1 MYERSMKVSVFPTL
15 LTLIVAAA
23 IGYLSY
29 DMAHKDSD
37 PNALLVGVGTFLSIA
52 ITLGCVLG
60 LNIKNGRMSVN
71 LKVSSIV
78 TFIVLVITNL
88 CYAGFGVSMPY
99 YVIVLTLLII
109 VHLWLVWIL
118 SRMDV

>member
-1 MYERSMKVSVFPTL
+1 MKVSVFPTL

-78 TFIVLVITNL
+78 AFIVLVITNL